1 MRESDEKESGARYF
15 RSGHRYFCM
24 DGKWYFSTRESEEG
38 PFSSREAAEAALER
52 YLHSLEM
59 LKKLQSP
66 PEEKAQKERDP
77 DANRGDPTIW
87 DRQIDAI

>member
-1 MRESDEKESGARYF
+1 MRESDKKESAVRYF

-38 PFSSREAAEAALER
+38 PFGSREAAEAALER
-52 YLHSLEM
+52 YLNSLEM
-59 LKKLQSP
+59 LQKLQT
-66 PEEKAQKERDP
+66 PEKVEKSSDS
-77 DANRGDPTIW
+77 DRGDPTIW

>member
-1 MRESDEKESGARYF
+1 MRESDETESAVRYF

-52 YLHSLEM
+52 YLNSLEM
-59 LKKLQSP
+59 LKKLQT
-66 PEEKAQKERDP
+66 PEKVEKDP
-77 DANRGDPTIW
+77 DVDRGDPTIW